1 MPEVT
6 LRHLRYLIA
15 VAEELHFRR
24 AAERLHLTQPALSHQ
39 VRQLEDVVGVRLFDR
54 DGRGVSLTPAGET
67 LVSEARRVL
76 ADVQS
81 AVNAA
86 RRAGD
91 ERATVRVC
99 HSPSVRRILI
109 PRLVGHLS
117 REPALDVLWLER
129 SEEAVGPDLMNG
141 HYDVVIGRFPL
152 REPGLAHEV
161 LLWER
166 PGVYLRGDDP
176 LAALEEVPVAALAGR
191 RIRTVR
197 RESVPRHYEAT
208 IHDLRAAGLDSEIE
222 PVMSYGNW
230 ASDEMRREILDG
242 VCVVIGLASADGTLD
257 GVRVVPLGAPA
268 APVPLSVSWRP
279 GETRAEVAAFVALAR
294 EVAGAI
300 DEDWLEDAA
309 SRIKRRRVLFP
320 HDR

>member
-67 LVSEARRVL
+67 LVAEARRVL

-86 RRAGD
+86 RRAGE

-109 PRLVGHLS
+109 PRLVGQLS
-117 REPALDVLWLER
+117 RREPALDVLWLER
-129 SEEAVGPDLMNG
+129 SEEAVGPDLLNG
-141 HYDVVIGRFPL
+141 HYDVVLGRFPL
-152 REPGLAHEV
+152 REQGLAHEV

-191 RIRTVR
+191 RIRTIR

-222 PVMSYGNW
+222 PIMSYGNW
-230 ASDEMRREILDG
+230 ASDEMRREILEG

-257 GVRVVPLGAPA
+257 GVRVAPLGPPA
-268 APVPLSVSWRP
+268 APVPLSMSWRP
-279 GETRAEVAAFVALAR
+279 SGTREEVAGFVALAR

-300 DEDWLEDAA
+300 DEEWLVT
-309 SRIKRRRVLFP
+309 STVR
-320 HDR
+320 